1 MCLNSSTEICTYQV
15 SDTHR
20 HAHTHRHT
28 HAHFSKE
35 CYSSGM
41 AQVAE
46 GCQDVSLEG
55 DLHEDQR
62 RPDMAIA

>member
-1 MCLNSSTEICTYQV
+1 MHGGIVHLNV
-15 SDTHR
+15 SEQELIHKYAHKKTH
-20 HAHTHRHT
+20 TCVV
-28 HAHFSKE
+28 KE

-55 DLHEDQR
+55 DLHEDQGGS
-62 RPDMAIA
+62 DKAIAYL